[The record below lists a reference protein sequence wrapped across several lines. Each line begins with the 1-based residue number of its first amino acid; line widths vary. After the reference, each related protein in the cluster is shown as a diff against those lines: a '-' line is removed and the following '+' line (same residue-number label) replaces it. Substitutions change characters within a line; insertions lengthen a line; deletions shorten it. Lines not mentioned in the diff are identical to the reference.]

1 MDVMQ
6 QCNKTPLY
14 CLPLCHHTN
23 KFVIHSSTLLRQ
35 YLSSI
40 TNFGDLGSE
49 WHSAIFFTEKGRGV
63 FIRDWAFIY
72 SDSFYI
78 AYGSHMVGYIVFFPT
93 KFDWLVG
100 WC

>member
-1 MDVMQ
+1 MFTMDVMQ

-23 KFVIHSSTLLRQ
+23 KFVIHISTLLGQ

-49 WHSAIFFTEKGRGV
+49 WHSAIFLQKKEEGCLLETGHLFTV
-63 FIRDWAFIY
+63 TV
-72 SDSFYI
+72 STL
-78 AYGSHMVGYIVFFPT
+78 HMVLIWSVTLCFFPRN
-93 KFDWLVG
+93 LIG
-100 WC
+100 